1 MPEVRFLG
9 ADNDVFCG
17 RVQAH
22 AAEFEQA
29 SGHKLTVQL
38 LDNDFYYANKLA
50 DYLGGE
56 SPADV
61 YMSGPVLEWEQ
72 LALGFVRPLDEFVER
87 TSGTF
92 DLGDFFER
100 LIRGSRWTGHFGDQL
115 GTGPLLAIPV
125 NWESYNL
132 AYMPEIL
139 AQAGAEVPRT
149 WPDYFEVA
157 KTITTRVPG
166 ARGFG
171 QRGAAA
177 WHTVYTGFATQLW
190 SYGGR
195 DFETDGSCAIAS
207 EVGVEV
213 AQTLSDAI
221 RVAGPPDWTQQGWY
235 ELAMD
240 FARGEYGLLVDSDH
254 YVAYFENPQLSS
266 VAGKVRYALPP
277 TSPGGIRRPN
287 MWMWSLVMNA
297 RSAVPDAAWEF
308 VEWATSSPFLTAAA
322 LAGNMNP
329 TRRST
334 WADREFAARASE
346 WHEFPDVAMQLVG
359 EAGAAA
365 DAADVLVTP
374 ALNYIE
380 VARRWTRALR
390 EAYQGAGSV
399 EQCLASAASDIDR
412 LVIRS

>member
-1 MPEVRFLG
+1 MAEVRFLG
-9 ADNDVFCG
+9 CDNDVFCG

-22 AAEFEQA
+22 AAAFEQA
-29 SGHKLTVQL
+29 SGHKLTVRL
-38 LDNDFYYANKLA
+38 LGNDFYYANKLT

-61 YMSGPVLEWEQ
+61 YMSGPVLQWEQ
-72 LALGFVRPLDEFVER
+72 LALGFVRPLDEFAGR
-87 TSGTF
+87 AAGTF

-100 LIRGSRWTGHFGDQL
+100 LIRGSRWTGRFGDQL

-139 AQAGAEVPRT
+139 ARAGVDVPRT
-149 WPDYFEVA
+149 WADYFATA
-157 KTITTRVPG
+157 KTIAARVPG

-171 QRGAAA
+171 QRGAEE

-190 SYGGR
+190 SCGGR
-195 DFETDGSCAIAS
+195 DFDSDGSCAIAS

-213 AQTLSDAI
+213 AQTVSDAI
-221 RVAGPPDWTQQGWY
+221 RLAGPPDWTQQGWY
-235 ELAMD
+235 ELALD
-240 FARGEYGLLVDSDH
+240 FARGDYGLLVDSDH
-254 YVAYFENPQLSS
+254 YVAYFENPDRSS

-277 TSPGGIRRPN
+277 TGPGGIRRPN

-297 RSAVPDAAWEF
+297 RTAMPDAAWEF
-308 VEWATSSPFLTAAA
+308 MEWATSSPFLTAAA
-322 LAGNMNP
+322 LEGNMNP
-329 TRRST
+329 TRRSC
-334 WADREFAARASE
+334 WADPEFATRASQ
-346 WHEFPDVAMQLVG
+346 WHEFPDVAMQLVDTA
-359 EAGAAA
+359 E
-365 DAADVLVTP
+365 VLVTP

-399 EQCLASAASDIDR
+399 EECLASAASDIDR
-412 LVIRS
+412 LVIRT